1 MNFLHTKY
9 LLFLTIIFSF
19 NNIQGQ
25 TIDTVY
31 KGKSYP
37 GVLFDNPYANQKFN
51 GNWVIKG
58 WDGNDKLFDSLL
70 VSGRSMLDP
79 FIDSSFYKSAYKYQD
94 SLIILQIYDYGYT
107 KTISIPG
114 QSNCS
119 FTGHYD
125 MINDILYANNPAS
138 TYNSPL
144 IITRN
149 PNGETLNVKL
159 GYYVNDTIYK
169 EKNFVLEK
177 MDKYTSSSFKL
188 KLPKKTKSLKLK
200 DLDKLEFELRTGK
213 VFGDS
218 IISNKEYKIYGMEIG
233 WVVDGTY
240 REISLNRDSLL
251 DLNKNF
257 LPLRIRGAFQKVY
270 VGVLIKSNNGQ
281 IYWMNFKFIVNENDE
296 IILE

>member
-1 MNFLHTKY
+1 MTRNILKY
-9 LLFLTIIFSF
+9 LFFIIIILSSNSLF
-19 NNIQGQ
+19 GQ
-25 TIDTVY
+25 YIDSSRT
-31 KGKSYP
+31 SYP

-70 VSGRSMLDP
+70 VKVPSMVDP
-79 FIDSSFYKSAYKYQD
+79 SIDSSFYKSTYKYQD
-94 SLIILQIYDYGYT
+94 SLVILNISHQNYAKI
-107 KTISIPG
+107 ISIPG
-114 QSNCS
+114 CADCS
-119 FTGHYD
+119 FISHYD
-125 MINDILYANNPAS
+125 LNKDILYTINPAYS
-138 TYNSPL
+138 SNEL

-149 PNGETLNVKL
+149 PNGNDLNVKL

-177 MDKYTSSSFKL
+177 MDKYTSPSFKL

-218 IISNKEYKIYGMEIG
+218 IMSNKEYKIYGMEIG
-233 WVVDGTY
+233 YVVDGTY
-240 REISLNRDSLL
+240 REITLNRNSLV
-251 DLNKNF
+251 DFNNNF
-257 LPLRIRGAFQKVY
+257 LPLRIRGSFQKVY
-270 VGVLIKSNNGQ
+270 VGVLIKSNNGH
-281 IYWMNFKFIVNENDE
+281 IYWKNFKFIVNENDE